1 MAPGLDGERQAV
13 VAGIVLGEDE
23 GLEEGLRDSFRA
35 SGLYH
40 LLAVSG
46 QNVAYVVA
54 GALLLAWLIGF
65 PRWAGHVAALVFVA
79 GYVLAVGWQPSVV
92 RAGVAGVL
100 ASLAWLAARPAD
112 RWYFLLVGAAL
123 LLAVNP
129 YGLLEPGFQLSFVAV
144 AAIFVAV
151 PRLERRLEGY
161 PLPKRLTAVLAVSG
175 GCGLATAPIL
185 WLHFG
190 TVPVY
195 SVLANAMAEPV
206 VAPLLGFALAC
217 SALEPV
223 IPAAALALA
232 WVNGWLAAYLA
243 WCARTVGGLPGAEV
257 GSEFAVGLLVL
268 ASLFVVFVFRLP
280 RRVRLRVLALTGV
293 AVVLAF
299 GGRIVWPHD
308 VPPPPDGLR
317 ITVLDVGQGDAIL
330 LQVKE
335 GAILVDQGPP
345 EANVSERLDDLGVE
359 SLAAIVL
366 THPHRDHVGG
376 AADVLDDVE
385 VGAVLTPLQ
394 PTNSPDERAALAEAE
409 EEGVPVVP
417 ARAGSANR
425 LGRLSLRILW
435 PDGPGGAAEDPHA
448 HGVVFVASYGAF
460 DALLTGDSESD
471 VTLALRPPPVELL
484 KVAHHG
490 SEDAGLATL
499 LALVRPRLAVISAG
513 ERNDYGHPTPE
524 TLATLDAAPGL
535 DVWRTDEDGQIV
547 VETDGATY
555 SVRAE
560 R

>member
-1 MAPGLDGERQAV
+1 MDTINQ
-13 VAGIVLGEDE
+13 
-23 GLEEGLRDSFRA
+23 
-35 SGLYH
+35 

-54 GALLLAWLIGF
+54 GALLLAWLIGL

-129 YGLLEPGFQLSFVAV
+129 YALLEPGFQLSFVAV
-144 AAIFVAV
+144 SAIFVAV
-151 PRLERRLEGY
+151 PRLERRLDGY
-161 PLPKRLTAVLAVSG
+161 PLPKRLTAVLAVSS

-190 TVPVY
+190 TIPVY

-223 IPAAALALA
+223 APAASLALA
-232 WVNGWLAAYLA
+232 WVNGWFAAYLA
-243 WCARTVGGLPGAEV
+243 WCARSVGGLPGAQI
-257 GSEFAVGLLVL
+257 GSELAVAALASACVLAFVLIRLPSRARVRVLAVTCVVLVL
-268 ASLFVVFVFRLP
+268 A
-280 RRVRLRVLALTGV
+280 A
-293 AVVLAF
+293 
-299 GGRIVWPHD
+299 GGRIAWSSD
-308 VPPPPDGLR
+308 PPAPSPPEGLR

-330 LQVKE
+330 LQVRE
-335 GAILVDQGPP
+335 GAMLVDQGPP
-345 EANVSERLDDLGVE
+345 DAEVSEQLDDLGVT

-385 VGAVLTPLQ
+385 VGAMLTPLQ
-394 PTNSPDERAALAEAE
+394 QTDSAEEKAALAEAE
-409 EEGVPVVP
+409 DEEVPVVP
-417 ARAGSANR
+417 AQAGSVYR
-425 LGRLSLRILW
+425 LGRMRVHVLW
-435 PDGPGGAAEDPHA
+435 PESPGSTSEDPHA
-448 HGVVFVASYGAF
+448 NGVILVASYGSF

-471 VTLALRPPPVELL
+471 VTLPLRPPEVELL

-490 SEDAGLATL
+490 SADPGLGAL

-513 ERNDYGHPTPE
+513 SSNDYGHPTPE
-524 TLATLDAAPGL
+524 TLAELDAVPLL
-535 DVWRTDEDGQIV
+535 DVWRTDEDGRVV
-547 VETDGATY
+547 VESDGTAF
-555 SVRAE
+555 SVRGE